1 MYADTEPNHLM
12 NLLGPLCCKA
22 LVTCCHVVKFYNKVY
37 QSSETLFL
45 APSSPYNTVYCV
57 ERFKSRNKWPYCT
70 IGVPFFS
77 GRDNVLLTGFL
88 VEQFSLLLLLL
99 LLYYYYYYLLF
110 IIIIIIIINY
120 HSLLFWCQWLI
131 IFENKV
137 LDRE

>member
-57 ERFKSRNKWPYCT
+57 ERFKSQNKWPYCT

-77 GRDNVLLTGFL
+77 GRDNVLLTGFWWSN
-88 VEQFSLLLLLL
+88 FHCYCCYYYYIIIIIIYYLLLLLL
-99 LLYYYYYYLLF
+99 LLLLS
-110 IIIIIIIINY
+110 IIIHYYFGANG
-120 HSLLFWCQWLI
+120 
-131 IFENKV
+131 
-137 LDRE
+137 